1 MAFSSS
7 NNSIRGYLARFSCM
21 GGSTGVVVNPLP
33 LPTEN
38 WTNDNSVPYVGVD
51 LSQLVVTVKPQPVLV
66 KDIDEIAEWTWKT
79 TKPFVAP
86 VSRGKCI
93 KVYDG
98 DTITVATRLPFD
110 RTVNKALAD
119 TVFRFAVRLAG
130 IDCPEIKGK
139 TNTEKARAL
148 VARDVLKDKILDK
161 HVILKNV
168 MTEKYGRLLADV
180 YVVENG
186 REVWLNK
193 WMLDN
198 GHAVFYDGGT
208 KKVPEDWTTEDQI

>member
-1 MAFSSS
+1 MAFSTS
-7 NNSIRGYLARFSCM
+7 NHFIRGYLARFSCM
-21 GGSTGVVVNPLP
+21 SGSTGVVVNPLP
-33 LPTEN
+33 PTTEN
-38 WTNDNSVPYVGVD
+38 WTNDNSVSHLGVE
-51 LSQLVVTVKPQPVLV
+51 LSQLVVTVKPQPVLM
-66 KDIDEIAEWTWKT
+66 KDTDEIVEWTWKT

-86 VSRGKCI
+86 VTSGKCI

-98 DTITVATRLPFD
+98 DTITVATRLQFD
-110 RTVNKALAD
+110 RNVNKALAD

-139 TNTEKARAL
+139 TVTEKARAL
-148 VARDVLKDKILDK
+148 VARDELKKKILDK
-161 HVILKNV
+161 RVILKNV
-168 MTEKYGRLLADV
+168 TTEKYGRLLADV

-208 KKVPEDWTTEDQI
+208 KKIPEEWHDDSS